1 MNAPLVE
8 FELQVATAGHPVRIR
23 IREFEARAAAVVEC
37 GQNSTSGLGRTARE
51 ALVAA
56 LAPFGTR
63 TSTAVMA
70 APEMFAASAEILE
83 RRAASV

>member
-8 FELQVATAGHPVRIR
+8 FELRVATAGHPLRIR
-23 IREFEARAAAVVEC
+23 IREFDARAAAFVDC
-37 GQNSTSGLGRTARE
+37 GPASTSGLGGTARE

-56 LAPFGTR
+56 LGPFGAR

-70 APEMFAASAEILE
+70 APEMFAASAMVLE
-83 RRAASV
+83 ARA